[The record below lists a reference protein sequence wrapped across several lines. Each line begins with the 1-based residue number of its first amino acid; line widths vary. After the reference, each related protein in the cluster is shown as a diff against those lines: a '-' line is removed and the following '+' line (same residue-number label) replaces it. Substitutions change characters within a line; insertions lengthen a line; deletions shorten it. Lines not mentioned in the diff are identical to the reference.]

1 MRMGLVDPTYLPT
14 TGTDV
19 LKNTPQKRTRVML
32 EALEVDA
39 KQLTSGCK
47 TDAKPSKR
55 Q

>member
-1 MRMGLVDPTYLPT
+1 MT
-14 TGTDV
+14 TGEEKIFTTSLRYGDLAETV
-19 LKNTPQKRTRVML
+19 Q
-32 EALEVDA
+32 ALEVDA